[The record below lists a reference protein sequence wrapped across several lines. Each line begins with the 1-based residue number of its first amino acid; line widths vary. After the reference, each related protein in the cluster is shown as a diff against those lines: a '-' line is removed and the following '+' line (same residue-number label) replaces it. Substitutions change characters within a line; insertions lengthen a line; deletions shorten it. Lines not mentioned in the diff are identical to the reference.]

1 MVPQLENA
9 KLQQIWCRFFNGKHE
24 TFGLVDGDAVTEVN
38 GSPFAEHKV
47 TGTQFKRADV
57 KLLVPVIPGNFYAIG
72 SNYRTHILERSKAKG
87 APPKFYDQ
95 PRVGYRSNNAL
106 IAAGDD
112 IVKPRD
118 SGPRFQYEGELVAVI
133 GKRAKNVTPEQA
145 KACIFGWTIG
155 NDLTERD
162 WQKND
167 PTNMRGKNADTFK
180 PMGPWVVTGIDPKN
194 MNTKVRLNG
203 QLVHDFATANML
215 FSPEEVISSISR
227 YSTLHPGDIVWLG
240 TDELPLDLVPGDLI
254 EIEISNIGTLSN
266 KVVAE

>member
-1 MVPQLENA
+1 
-9 KLQQIWCRFFNGKHE
+9 LQQMWCRFFNGKHE
-24 TFGLVDGDAVTEVN
+24 TFGLLEDDTVTQVN
-38 GSPFAEHKV
+38 GTPFADHEV
-47 TGTQFKRADV
+47 TAAKFKLTDI

-72 SNYRTHILERSKAKG
+72 SNYRTHILERSKVKG
-87 APPKFYDQ
+87 TPPKFYDR
-95 PRVGYRSNNAL
+95 PRVGYRANSAL
-106 IAAGDD
+106 IASGDD

-180 PMGPWVVTGIDPKN
+180 PMGPWIASGVGYRN
-194 MNTKVRLNG
+194 MTTKVRLNN
-203 QLVHDFATANML
+203 QLVHDFATGNML

-227 YSTLHPGDIVWLG
+227 YNTLHPGDVVWLG
-240 TDELPLDLVPGDLI
+240 TDELPRDLVPGDLV
-254 EIEISNIGTLSN
+254 EIEISSIGILSN